1 MKHRVSL
8 VVAFAFANC
17 FALGLAGCSQAG
29 SYEGKTLTPTISS
42 PTIGQNGTLRVGID
56 ADGGAPFVTSS
67 SSASYAGIDVDMA
80 AALAD
85 QLGLKLELVDVA
97 GNASS
102 ALADGDVD
110 IVMSQ
115 TSTEKSSTMWV
126 SDPYIETGVALF
138 ASNGSTT
145 VPESVQASSIAAQSS
160 STSAWAVQ
168 NAFGDDAL
176 NPTSDL
182 VSAFSLVETGKSQ
195 YVAADAVI
203 GSYAALV
210 QSVDVQPI
218 ALLGSKGG
226 YCIGVNSSNQELQKA
241 ISAALTA
248 VRGNGVFDAVCTKW
262 LGSPMNLDV
271 LSTIEVSSSKSVSA
285 GDDSDE
291 KSAEGGSAETASSST
306 AGANA
311 VQPGSTR

>member
-1 MKHRVSL
+1 
-8 VVAFAFANC
+8 
-17 FALGLAGCSQAG
+17 
-29 SYEGKTLTPTISS
+29 
-42 PTIGQNGTLRVGID
+42 
-56 ADGGAPFVTSS
+56 
-67 SSASYAGIDVDMA
+67 
-80 AALAD
+80 
-85 QLGLKLELVDVA
+85 
-97 GNASS
+97 
-102 ALADGDVD
+102 
-110 IVMSQ
+110 
-115 TSTEKSSTMWV
+115 
-126 SDPYIETGVALF
+126 
-138 ASNGSTT
+138 
-145 VPESVQASSIAAQSS
+145 
-160 STSAWAVQ
+160 
-168 NAFGDDAL
+168 